1 MRFAI
6 VGLGRTGLS
15 LGQLAVERGHD
26 VVAWGPDRST
36 RADYGDSLWEGFDV
50 VAPLLRDMA
59 VDDQAVH
66 HVGPSPSGHF
76 VKLERS

>member
-26 VVAWGPDRST
+26 VVA
-36 RADYGDSLWEGFDV
+36 
-50 VAPLLRDMA
+50 PLVRDMA